1 MPNLIVIATF
11 SFPLEAQIAR
21 TSLESAG
28 IKTLVADEHTINMDW
43 LYSNA
48 MGGVR
53 LLVKPEDVDEARQ
66 ILETDFSSGVDE
78 RFLVDENNETDV
90 IYCRRFGSDQVYA
103 FTEGESPAFLTF
115 MLLGLPLVFYKH
127 GFKCKDCG
135 AFWY

>member
-1 MPNLIVIATF
+1 MTNLVVIATF

-28 IKTLVADEHTINMDW
+28 IEVLVADEHTINMDW

-53 LLVKPEDVDEARQ
+53 LLVESEDVDEARRV
-66 ILETDFSSGVDE
+66 LGTDFSQD
-78 RFLVDENNETDV
+78 VDENFLVNEKNATDV
-90 IYCRRFGSDQVYA
+90 IHCRRCGSDQVYA
-103 FTEGESPAFLTF
+103 FTKGEPPTFLTF

-127 GFKCKDCG
+127 GQKCKDCG